1 MAFDFYFA
9 GSQCEEATR
18 LMIDN
23 NMNILKSY
31 MNDKK
36 KIRELFE
43 EKDKG
48 WKGKLLIDNGAFTIH
63 RQGGSVDIDEYIN
76 WLNEN
81 DDHIDL
87 AIALDSIPGK
97 WGEKRTP
104 EELKYSQDKTWENY
118 LYMIERVKSP
128 QKLLPVFHHCEDFY
142 CLERFLNHKINGE
155 YIKYMCISG
164 NKQLT
169 NKQREEFYKKC
180 FAIIHKS
187 PNPNIK
193 IHCLGSATLSNARR
207 YPFTSM
213 DASSWIMTGA
223 NGGIMTDMGVIKV
236 SKESQKDPDNIV
248 NQSEDAKKFVYN
260 QCEEFGIPLEDLQD
274 NYRKRVCM
282 NVLYMFARSQST
294 DYIGGKIRLNTLF

>member
-9 GSQCEEATR
+9 GSQCDEATDI
-18 LMIDN
+18 MISK

-36 KIRELFE
+36 KILELFE
-43 EKDKG
+43 KKDQG
-48 WKGKLLIDNGAFTIH
+48 WTGKLLIDNGAFTIH
-63 RQGGSVDIDEYIN
+63 RQGGSVNIDEYIDWIN
-76 WLNEN
+76 NN
-81 DDHIDL
+81 DDHFDY

-97 WGEKRTP
+97 WGERRTH
-104 EELKYSQDKTWENY
+104 EELKYSQQKTWENY
-118 LYMIERVKSP
+118 LYMIEKCNNP
-128 QKLLPVFHHCEDFY
+128 YKLLPVFHHGEDFS
-142 CLERFLNHKINGE
+142 CLERFINHKIDGQ

-180 FAIIHKS
+180 FAIIHAS
-187 PNPNIK
+187 NNPDIK

-207 YPFTSM
+207 FPFTSM

-236 SKESQKDPDNIV
+236 SKESIKDPDNIV
-248 NQSEDAKKFVYN
+248 NLSEDAKKFVEE
-260 QCEEFGIPLEDLQD
+260 QCKEFNMKLENLQD
-274 NYRKRVCM
+274 NYRQRVCM
-282 NVLYMFARSQST
+282 NVLYMYARSRST
-294 DYIGGKIRLNTLF
+294 HYVGGKIKLNKLF

>member
-9 GSQCEEATR
+9 GSQCEEATQ
-18 LMIDN
+18 LMIDH

-31 MNDKK
+31 VNDKK
-36 KIRELFE
+36 KILELFE
-43 EKDKG
+43 KKDQG

-63 RQGGSVDIDEYIN
+63 RKGGSVDIDEYIS
-76 WLNEN
+76 WLNDN

-118 LYMIERVKSP
+118 LYMLERCKSP
-128 QKLLPVFHHCEDFY
+128 NKLLPVFHHGESFY
-142 CLERFLNHKINGE
+142 CLERFLNHKIDGHPIE
-155 YIKYMCISG
+155 YMCISG

-180 FAIIHKS
+180 FAIIHAS
-187 PNPNIK
+187 ANPDIK

-207 YPFTSM
+207 YPFKSM

-223 NGGIMTDMGVIKV
+223 NGGIMTDMGVIKM
-236 SKESQKDPDNIV
+236 SKESQNDPDNIV
-248 NQSEDAKKFVYN
+248 NLSEDAKKFVHD
-260 QCEEFGIPLEDLQD
+260 QCEELGIKFEDLQD
-274 NYRKRVCM
+274 NYRQRVCM
-282 NVLYMFARSQST
+282 NVMYMFSRSQST
-294 DYIGGKIRLNTLF
+294 DYVGGRIKTNALF